1 MRAQLMPVTP
11 HLAIHAPPAP
21 YALAEW
27 TRGLRPS
34 TIGAMLGAM
43 GRPGV
48 ISFALGLPAPEL
60 FPTEE
65 YARAAARVLAADT
78 GSLQY
83 RPAYPPLKEHVV
95 RLMASRGVSCT
106 PSQVFLTT
114 GAQQGLALIA
124 RLLLETGG
132 TVIAERRVYMGFSQ
146 VLEAFR
152 PRILSVDTDLRTG
165 MDVDAVERM
174 LIAGERPAFIYCI
187 TDGHNPLGVSL
198 SPAKRAKLAGLA
210 RRYAIPV
217 IEDDAYGL
225 LNLGD
230 AVLPMRAAEDRWVL
244 YVGSF
249 SKTLAPG
256 FRVGWVVAPEELV
269 PVLGS
274 AKDGSDIDT
283 ATFAQR
289 IIASYLD
296 TGAFPEHLRT
306 ARATYRERRDV
317 MIAALGRHFPDG
329 TRWSVPGSGALLWVE
344 LPERFDADEV
354 LRVSLEREGVA
365 FVPGA
370 AFDVHGGASGR
381 NCMRLNYSFPQ
392 PSAIDDGIER
402 LGRVLRGMGG

>member
-1 MRAQLMPVTP
+1 
-11 HLAIHAPPAP
+11 
-21 YALAEW
+21 
-27 TRGLRPS
+27 
-34 TIGAMLGAM
+34 
-43 GRPGV
+43 
-48 ISFALGLPAPEL
+48 
-60 FPTEE
+60 
-65 YARAAARVLAADT
+65 
-78 GSLQY
+78 
-83 RPAYPPLKEHVV
+83 
-95 RLMASRGVSCT
+95 MASRGVSCT

-210 RRYAIPV
+210 RRYEIPV

-354 LRVSLEREGVA
+354 LRVSLEREEVA